1 MTDTHISFMIGSWMK
16 GTYILHYV
24 MTYIMNDW
32 IRERNDI
39 YNSNIFCLISLVTL
53 LYVITYIIRV
63 HRVPVRSFHLPS
75 PQRESNFVPFFL
87 SLSTVERWRPFSRA
101 FVTSPCRGHPLL
113 LVEHAYASSGI
124 WSSLLTHPPNIL
136 FWPWKVIFLSWWN
149 HSRIYSVNH
158 FFIHS
163 ISSYRNDT
171 SHYWLVLS

>member
-1 MTDTHISFMIGSWMK
+1 VKYSTSGVI
-16 GTYILHYV
+16 TYIKDLSSRFS
-24 MTYIMNDW
+24 MLIITYIMNDW

-87 SLSTVERWRPFSRA
+87 SLSTVEPSPFSRA

-113 LVEHAYASSGI
+113 LVEHAYASSPV
-124 WSSLLTHPPNIL
+124 SRACLRIL
-136 FWPWKVIFLSWWN
+136 SC
-149 HSRIYSVNH
+149 
-158 FFIHS
+158 
-163 ISSYRNDT
+163 
-171 SHYWLVLS
+171 